1 MGLNLNNKR
10 IEELLCEDSPLLKA
24 AQQPPIK
31 LYKFRGFTIKRST
44 SPTKPLIIRAP
55 IVNKDN

>member
-44 SPTKPLIIRAP
+44 SSTKPLIIRAP